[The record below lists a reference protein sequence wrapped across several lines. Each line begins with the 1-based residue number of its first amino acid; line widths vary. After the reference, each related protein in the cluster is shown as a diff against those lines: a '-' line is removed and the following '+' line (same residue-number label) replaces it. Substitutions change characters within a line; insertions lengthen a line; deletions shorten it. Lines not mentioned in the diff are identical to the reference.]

1 MTDPFDD
8 PEVRAQMQ
16 RLGIVHQ
23 PGLAAQMLQELSP
36 LLAAEGIDLDDINV
50 DADGFQA
57 ALDRA
62 TEQHNLM
69 LSTPVGAQRAG
80 ALALLRVY
88 ATAIDAG
95 DVDRAA
101 PLLEAIQP
109 EPDGDR
115 PAISHVIGV
124 SLATL
129 DEWSRD
135 PASRSAL
142 QKARVPAA
150 PRAVRDAAKDVLA
163 LAGKGRAFD
172 SLGPLTL
179 RHGGLALFRG
189 GCLAVAASVAARAKR
204 EGTTVARIAERV
216 LPGGTAPA
224 AGSGA
229 AFGVPAAAPGSAFP
243 KPHAAGRDELS
254 AKRDALGAKRDAS
267 LVRDFRAWLRDDPAV
282 TSAGAAG
289 EAAFLERLLATG
301 RQQGDDFDDPDTVVD
316 MYFSILDAGDAV
328 NAEARAA
335 ALELLHDYVHFRI
348 DTDDHPGPW
357 SRADLEIGIDDEFD
371 DEPDEPAHPFDLIDA
386 DIPAALAEAA
396 STAGD
401 RSIGDRLAAIGRMRL
416 VTAVDE
422 LLEWVGTGRSVTGTG
437 GLRRADIEPV
447 AAMLGI
453 AAVGAAKRSTLA
465 DREAGGPLRVT
476 SLWELPLLSA
486 WWAALR
492 DAGLLSL
499 TATRARPGPSVAV
512 WRASDGHASA
522 HSADAP
528 GAAAS
533 LDLRQ
538 NLVAMAFAH
547 RLADS
552 RWGGFEHEVA
562 AEVIRRVLP
571 AIAPRAAADVDATE
585 APDYLHSAIIAPRVT
600 RILDDLQTMGMLELD
615 ERGGVAVDPA
625 LREAIAR
632 GIVLFAR
639 LVDEFEDDQFD

>member
-1 MTDPFDD
+1 
-8 PEVRAQMQ
+8 MQ

-23 PGLAAQMLQELSP
+23 PGLAAQMMQELAP
-36 LLAAEGIDLDDINV
+36 LLAAEGIDIDDIDT

-62 TEQHNLM
+62 TEQHNL
-69 LSTPVGAQRAG
+69 LLFTPVGAHRAG
-80 ALALLRVY
+80 ALALLRAY
-88 ATAIDAG
+88 ATAVDAG
-95 DVDRAA
+95 DVERAA
-101 PLLEAIQP
+101 TLLEAIQP

-135 PASRSAL
+135 PAARSAL
-142 QKARVPAA
+142 RAARVPAA
-150 PRAVRDAAKDVLA
+150 PRVVRDAAKDVLA

-179 RHGGLALFRG
+179 RHGGLALFQG
-189 GCLAVAASVAARAKR
+189 GCLAVAASVVARAKR
-204 EGTTVARIAERV
+204 EDTTVPRLAERV
-216 LPGGTAPA
+216 LPGGSAPA

-229 AFGVPAAAPGSAFP
+229 AFGAPAAAAGAAFRKAHASA
-243 KPHAAGRDELS
+243 G
-254 AKRDALGAKRDAS
+254 DALAAKRDAS
-267 LVRDFRAWLRDDPAV
+267 LVRDFHAWLRGYPDL
-282 TSAGAAG
+282 TSAEAAG

-301 RQQGDDFDDPDTVVD
+301 REQGDDFDDPDTVVD
-316 MYFSILDAGDAV
+316 MYFAIEDASDAV
-328 NAEARAA
+328 GAEARAA
-335 ALELLHDYVHFRI
+335 VLEVLHDYVHFRI
-348 DTDDHPGPW
+348 DTDDDPLPW
-357 SRADLEIGIDDEFD
+357 ARADHEIGVD

-386 DIPAALAEAA
+386 DIPAALAEATA
-396 STAGD
+396 TAG
-401 RSIGDRLAAIGRMRL
+401 RVSVGDRLAAFGRMRL
-416 VTAVDE
+416 VAAVDG
-422 LLEWVGTGRSVTGTG
+422 LLEWVGTGRSITGTG

-465 DREAGGPLRVT
+465 DREAGRPLRVT

-492 DAGLLSL
+492 DAGLIEL
-499 TATRARPGPSVAV
+499 TVTRVRPGPSAAV
-512 WRASDGHASA
+512 WRGPDGQAAPHAD
-522 HSADAP
+522 DAN

-552 RWGGFEHEVA
+552 GWGGFEDEVA
-562 AEVIRRVLP
+562 AEAIRRVLP
-571 AIAPRAAADVDATE
+571 AIAPRAAADVGDPE
-585 APDYLHSAIIAPRVT
+585 VPDYLAAAIIVPQVM
-600 RILDDLQTMGMLELD
+600 RILDELRGVGMLELD
-615 ERGGVAVDPA
+615 ERGAVAVDPA
-625 LREAIAR
+625 LREAFAR

-639 LVDEFEDDQFD
+639 LVDQLEHGGLD